1 MAAEMK
7 REGKIEATP
16 DPVTP
21 EVSDQRDYLYLA
33 VKKDT
38 VPPGNPGP
46 NWVGVSV
53 GIKLKNGTTIYRS
66 DHLGTGGA
74 TDWSIQRDDPAAMT
88 VELPPGTTSADVAQ
102 VLVYRVMN
110 GSPDPGYAV
119 HVTGVTRGFFL
130 DSDYLPE
137 TSFLTWQGSITLAAA
152 APSAVLW
159 TAG

>member
-16 DPVTP
+16 DPATP
-21 EVSDQRDYLYLA
+21 EVSDQRNDLYLA

-38 VPPGNPGP
+38 VPPGNAGP

-53 GIKLKNGTTIYRS
+53 GVELKNGTTIYRS

-74 TDWSIQRDDPAAMT
+74 THWSIQRDDPAAMK
-88 VELPPGTTSADVAQ
+88 VELPAGTTSADIGPIV
-102 VLVYRVMN
+102 VDRVVN

-119 HVTGVTRGFFL
+119 HVTGVTRAFFL
-130 DSDYLPE
+130 DADYLPRP
-137 TSFLTWQGSITLAAA
+137 SFPAW
-152 APSAVLW
+152 
-159 TAG
+159 